1 MIVSESGG
9 GRREKGE
16 VVIVKIICLFASVD
30 TERKQKSASAAGAG
44 LDFLRG
50 A

>member
-30 TERKQKSASAAGAG
+30 TERKQNAAG

-50 A
+50 GGG